1 VSDDKH
7 DGLDEFVDGL
17 FEAQMPRKS
26 FLFDSAKLLA
36 AAAAAGPFYLAAKQ
50 AQAAELASL
59 GGDPIATAAINAAKA
74 NFSGVKLS
82 RIAETGPQALEPKN
96 FSGPLWKKLTG
107 GSVSVVEAPFADI
120 RTKAIAEHLAKSGA
134 LDVIDVSPAWIPE
147 FADRGIIIPIDDL
160 IKKHKAQATLND
172 LHPLYRLLGKYKGK
186 NWGFFADGDVW
197 SLYYRKDVF
206 GNPKLRA
213 AYKAKFKRDLRP
225 PRTWNEFT
233 ETAQFIT
240 DQMAPKI
247 YGAGE
252 GRALGNPG
260 NQFYFFQ
267 VFRNFGGRFFD
278 PNTMKAQI
286 NNAAGV
292 RAMTS
297 IMKELKAS
305 SPGIEKLDFISSWGL
320 WLNGK
325 TAMIYAWPPTGRI
338 SENYAQR
345 DKAFAFLP
353 KSKIVGKVGYSL
365 MPGKNG
371 EHAGSFVE
379 CVAADSKNPEAAFLY
394 NLWTTSPSISLQIVM
409 LPYTLRDPYRISHY
423 KSPAYRKLWPAAK
436 EYLLT
441 LNDAAND
448 AVIDMIMSGA
458 GDYANSIDRA
468 MTAIY
473 AGKDVQSGL
482 NDAAKEWDRITD
494 KLGRANQKAAYAQ
507 FLKLPGATAQNTV
520 SKLGLGVHLT

>member
-1 VSDDKH
+1 MH
-7 DGLDEFVDGL
+7 DGLDEYVDGL

-26 FLFDSAKLLA
+26 FLYDSAKLA
-36 AAAAAGPFYLAAKQ
+36 AAMAAAGPFYLAAKQ
-50 AQAAELASL
+50 AKAAEAASL
-59 GGDPIATAAINAAKA
+59 GGDPIATAAVKAGKAKYS
-74 NFSGVKLS
+74 NVTLT
-82 RIAETGPQALEPKN
+82 RIAEVGPQALEPKN

-107 GSVSVVEAPFADI
+107 AEIKTVEAPFADI

-147 FADRGIIIPIDDL
+147 FADRGVIIPVDSM
-160 IKKHKAQATLND
+160 IKKYKAQATLND

-186 NWGFFADGDVW
+186 TWGFFADGDVW
-197 SLYYRKDVF
+197 CLYYRKDIF
-206 GNPKLRA
+206 GNAKLRR

-225 PRTWNEFT
+225 PKTWPEFT

-267 VFRNFGGRFFD
+267 VFRNLGGQFFN
-278 PNTMKAQI
+278 PRTMKTQI
-286 NNAAGV
+286 NNAIGV
-292 RAMTS
+292 KAMQS

-305 SPGIEKLDFISSWGL
+305 APGIEKLDFISSWGL

-353 KSKIVGKVGYSL
+353 KSKIVGKVGYAL

-379 CVAADSKNPEAAFLY
+379 CVSADSKNPEAAFLY
-394 NLWTTSPSISLQIVM
+394 NLWQTSPSISLQIVM

-423 KSPAYRKLWPAAK
+423 KSPAYRKLWPNAK
-436 EYLLT
+436 EYLIT
-441 LNDAAND
+441 LNNAAND

-458 GDYANSIDRA
+458 GDYANAIDRA

-473 AGKDVQSGL
+473 AGKDIQAGL
-482 NDAAKEWDRITD
+482 NEAAAEWERTTD
-494 KLGRANQKAAYAQ
+494 KLGRDKQKAAYAQ

-520 SKLGLGVHLT
+520 SKLGQAVHIR